1 MQTMM
6 TKMKEAAIRS
16 SLVETAK
23 QAYTSGLC
31 DAFTGNFSMIDREKG
46 RIYIT
51 PEGIPWYELK
61 PEQIVEVEINR
72 GKVLSALEGVKPSKE
87 AYLHNLIYK
96 EKENVGAVVHTHSP
110 YAAAFAVKGIKIPS
124 VTTESLYYGKD
135 MGLAE
140 FYPTGSI
147 LLAQEVAKKIG
158 DNSICLMKNHG
169 VLSAGKDLT
178 EAFRNAMFV
187 EANAKTAILS
197 KLI

>member
-16 SLVETAK
+16 DLVEAAQ
-23 QAYTSGLC
+23 QAYNSGLC
-31 DAFTGNFSMIDREKG
+31 GAFTGNFSIIDREKG
-46 RIYIT
+46 RVYIT
-51 PEGIPWYELK
+51 PEGIPWYLLT
-61 PEQIVEVEINR
+61 PEQIVEIEINR
-72 GKVLSALEGVKPSKE
+72 GKVLQAAEGVKPSKE

-96 EKENVGAVVHTHSP
+96 EKEGMNAVVHTHSP
-110 YAAAFAVKGIKIPS
+110 YATAFAVKGVKIPS
-124 VTTESLYYGKD
+124 ITTESLYYGKD

-147 LLAQEVAKKIG
+147 LLAQEVSKKIG

-169 VLSAGKDLT
+169 VLSTGKDLS